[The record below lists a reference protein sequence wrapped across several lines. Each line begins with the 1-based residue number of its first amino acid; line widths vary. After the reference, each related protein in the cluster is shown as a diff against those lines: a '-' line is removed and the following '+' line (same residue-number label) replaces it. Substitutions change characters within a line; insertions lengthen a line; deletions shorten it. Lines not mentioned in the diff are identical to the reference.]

1 MTDKP
6 VSIPT
11 PQAFL
16 RGLPWIFLIL
26 VFAFVSWAF
35 WEPFFRLFMDARSA
49 QFASIGMGT
58 IGAYVICLFALA
70 GNWPFAGI
78 RNIWARGIAM
88 IALAKA
94 VAALFWIA
102 LVRGFGVDMASWS
115 FPIIG
120 NAWLILAATS
130 FVGGDTHLKDIP
142 PVRRMF
148 LNLIIATGGTIVLMR
163 TIVLFPTYWFTFLQA
178 TIVTGGLGYLFRRV
192 KQPTFSALSW
202 SLLMALM
209 WLGLVCAS
217 LCGHFA
223 LLALEL
229 RERLGRIRAFFRL
242 DLRPQ
247 FFRLRLH
254 PVLAVLQDQATLGNA
269 RRAPLHAGL
278 VLCTD
283 PHPDAAVP
291 DAGSWRRSLMAG
303 SDHGL
308 AHRFLGIRLGVLF
321 RRRTN
326 SLSLGRTKD
335 ARRLGRCGIGSDVFP
350 CLYF

>member
-11 PQAFL
+11 SQAFF

-102 LVRGFGVDMASWS
+102 LVRGFGFDMASWS

-223 LLALEL
+223 LESTPPSYWLWNLGNGSAALGL
-229 RERLGRIRAFFRL
+229 FFALTCGLNFSVFACTQCWPFCRIRQ
-242 DLRPQ
+242 PWGT
-247 FFRLRLH
+247 
-254 PVLAVLQDQATLGNA
+254 PVALLCMLGWCFALTLI
-269 RRAPLHAGL
+269 
-278 VLCTD
+278 
-283 PHPDAAVP
+283 
-291 DAGSWRRSLMAG
+291 LMP
-303 SDHGL
+303 
-308 AHRFLGIRLGVLF
+308 LF
-321 RRRTN
+321 RT
-326 SLSLGRTKD
+326 LVAGDEALWQAQIMAWHTVFWGFAWVYCFGVGQTPYLWAGQKTPGVWD
-335 ARRLGRCGIGSDVFP
+335 DVE
-350 CLYF
+350 

>member
-163 TIVLFPTYWFTFLQA
+163 TIVLFPAYWFTFLQA

-223 LLALEL
+223 LESTPPSYWLWNLGNGSAAFGLFFALTCGL
-229 RERLGRIRAFFRL
+229 NFSVFACTQCWPFCRIRQ
-242 DLRPQ
+242 PWGT
-247 FFRLRLH
+247 
-254 PVLAVLQDQATLGNA
+254 PVALLCMLGWCFVLTLI
-269 RRAPLHAGL
+269 
-278 VLCTD
+278 
-283 PHPDAAVP
+283 
-291 DAGSWRRSLMAG
+291 LMP
-303 SDHGL
+303 
-308 AHRFLGIRLGVLF
+308 LF
-321 RRRTN
+321 RT
-326 SLSLGRTKD
+326 LVAGDEALWQAQIMAWHTVFWGFAWVYCFGVGQTPYLWAGQKTPGVWD
-335 ARRLGRCGIGSDVFP
+335 DVE
-350 CLYF
+350 